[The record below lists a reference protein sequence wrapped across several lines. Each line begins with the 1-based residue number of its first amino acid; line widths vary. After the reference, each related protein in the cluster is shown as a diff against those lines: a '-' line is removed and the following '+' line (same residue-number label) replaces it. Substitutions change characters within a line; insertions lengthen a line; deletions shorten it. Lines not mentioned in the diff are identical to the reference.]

1 MTQQKETPPQP
12 PQETLPQP
20 PQETL
25 PQPPQETPPQPP
37 QPPQELNEIPK
48 DENMYTT
55 IESVVKVLRGNE
67 VYRYGDTLNYLK
79 KITEI
84 ILKEEKYNE
93 SILKNWLKC
102 PRISNTQSKHV
113 HLYEV
118 MKRYSEDKNLKPPP
132 DDALVIHIRAGD
144 DYNGRGLGSPLIWKS
159 LSQNIKNMKANLEIT
174 HIIVVTALHYGVAED
189 SKLYG
194 KSHRYSYKE
203 QSKKE
208 NIVLFE
214 KFIRTLDKPVF
225 IRSTD
230 DIDSD
235 FCFLCNAKYFIGTGG
250 GFSKIVDS
258 IHKYVKPKLA

>member
-1 MTQQKETPPQP
+1 MTQQKETPPQ
-12 PQETLPQP
+12 ET
-20 PQETL
+20 
-25 PQPPQETPPQPP
+25 PPQETPLQETPP
-37 QPPQELNEIPK
+37 QETPLQETPPQELNEIPK
-48 DENMYTT
+48 DENMYAA
-55 IESVVKVLRGNE
+55 IESAVKVLKGNE

-84 ILKEEKYNE
+84 ILKEDKYNG

-102 PRISNTQSKHV
+102 PRLSNTQSKHV
-113 HLYEV
+113 HLYKV
-118 MKRYSEDKNLKPPP
+118 MKRYSEDKKLKPPP
-132 DDALVIHIRAGD
+132 DDAMVIHIRAGD

-159 LSQNIKNMKANLEIT
+159 LTKNIKNMESKPEIT
-174 HIIVVTALHYGVAED
+174 HIILVTALHYGVAED

-194 KSHRYSYKE
+194 KSHKYSYKE

-208 NIVLFE
+208 NIILFE
-214 KFIRTLDKPVF
+214 KLIRALNKPVF

-235 FCFLCNAKYFIGTGG
+235 FCFLCNAKHFIGSGG

-258 IHKYVKPKLA
+258 IHKSVKPKLA